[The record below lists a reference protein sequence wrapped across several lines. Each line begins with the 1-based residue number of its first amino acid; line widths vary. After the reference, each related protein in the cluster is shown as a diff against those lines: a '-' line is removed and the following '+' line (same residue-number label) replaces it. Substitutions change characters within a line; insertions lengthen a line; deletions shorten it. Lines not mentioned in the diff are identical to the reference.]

1 MRGTIILGYIA
12 VLTDGYAAGIK
23 DATQLAPKAP
33 MYHAARPQI
42 AATPAARKSGR
53 LAARVARDDRGEAK
67 LGSASGWD
75 LPPERPALDPLDLP
89 DVGDDSALIA
99 DPAEARAIFGGG
111 LLDLRPDSAAT
122 VAALPQQA
130 IASRLRA
137 VAWRRRMLAVAT
149 TLRIVDA
156 AALPELLPQHQR
168 QAHIHAILA
177 RLTRTRLAALA
188 LARMRVV
195 HAAITARILRAG
207 RVAVLTSTA
216 PPVCC

>member
-1 MRGTIILGYIA
+1 
-12 VLTDGYAAGIK
+12 
-23 DATQLAPKAP
+23 

-122 VAALPQQA
+122 VAALPQQC
-130 IASRLRA
+130 
-137 VAWRRRMLAVAT
+137 WRWLKTDHLCWFKTDQGWRPRGTPL
-149 TLRIVDA
+149 
-156 AALPELLPQHQR
+156 
-168 QAHIHAILA
+168 
-177 RLTRTRLAALA
+177 
-188 LARMRVV
+188 
-195 HAAITARILRAG
+195 G
-207 RVAVLTSTA
+207 
-216 PPVCC
+216 CG